1 MTEVERPVEPLAQRL
16 LRWGVAIVILGP
28 MLWSVLG
35 LEISLTRLA
44 RAPGLTWTIVS
55 AMFPPDLED
64 WRKSFDAV
72 LDSIYIAW
80 VGTIIGAVG
89 SFVLAFPAARNLAPK
104 PVSAVAR
111 FILSSIRAFPEL
123 LLAILFIPVVGL
135 GPFAGV
141 LAIGL
146 HSIGTLGKLSS
157 EVIESSDRGAVEAL
171 DASGAGW
178 LSTTRWAVIPAVMP
192 EIVAYWLY
200 RFEINIRASAVLGL
214 IGAGGIGDR
223 LVNLL
228 RFRDFPAAG
237 TVLGLTIVTV
247 LLVDTLSARVRRRI
261 ITGRWRRQGRG
272 PVATQPVPVG

>member
-1 MTEVERPVEPLAQRL
+1 MSVPARPVEPRSRRL
-16 LRWGVAIVILGP
+16 LRWGVAIAILGP

-35 LEISLTRLA
+35 LEISLSRIA

-55 AMFPPDLED
+55 AMVPPDLTEWQKD
-64 WRKSFDAV
+64 LNAI
-72 LDSIYIAW
+72 LDSLYIAW
-80 VGTIIGAVG
+80 VGTIIGAIG
-89 SFVLAFPAARNLAPK
+89 SFVLAFPAARNLAPR
-104 PVSAVAR
+104 PVSAAAR

-157 EVIESSDRGAVEAL
+157 EVIESTDKGAVEAL
-171 DASGAGW
+171 EASGATWFG
-178 LSTTRWAVIPAVMP
+178 TTRWAVLPAVLP

-228 RFRDFPAAG
+228 RFREFPAAG
-237 TVLGLTIVTV
+237 TVLGLTVVTV

-261 ITGRWRRQGRG
+261 ITGRWSRDDHGAVAPQPIP
-272 PVATQPVPVG
+272 PV